1 MTCDIEE
8 WIKGCKRCLLRKS
21 PTNNRAPFVNI
32 QSSESLE
39 LVCLDYLTLETSKGG
54 YQHILVI
61 TDHFTKYAVA
71 IPTRNQTAKTT
82 AEAFYN
88 KFVLHYGLPK
98 RLHSDQGAN
107 FESKLIRELCDL
119 TGIEKSRTTPYHPMG
134 SGLTKHFNRTLLQ
147 MLRTLTI
154 EQKQNWKKYVGPMVH
169 AYNSL
174 RQETTGHT
182 PYFLMFGRQPR
193 LPVDISFGLD
203 NTKQTNGEK
212 QPMSS
217 YVSDLKNRLEKA
229 HELALKATKTT
240 QEKQETCY
248 DKRVRGNNIE
258 VGDRVLVK
266 ILAFD
271 GKHKLSNRWEEDPY
285 IILSK
290 PNPDIPV
297 FIVKKEW

>member
-1 MTCDIEE
+1 MN
-8 WIKGCKRCLLRKS
+8 IK
-21 PTNNRAPFVNI
+21 T
-32 QSSESLE
+32 SEPLE

-82 AEAFYN
+82 ADAFYN
-88 KFVLHYGLPK
+88 NFVLHYGLPK

-107 FESKLIRELCDL
+107 FESNLIKELCTL
-119 TGIEKSRTTPYHPMG
+119 TGIERSRTTPYHPMG
-134 SGLTKHFNRTLLQ
+134 NGLTERFNRTLLQ
-147 MLRTLTI
+147 MLGTLTT

-174 RQETTGHT
+174 RQDTTGHT

-193 LPVDISFGLD
+193 LPVDFTFGL
-203 NTKQTNGEK
+203 NTHTRK

-217 YVSDLKNRLEKA
+217 YVADLKIRLQTT
-229 HELALKATKTT
+229 HDLATKAPESA
-240 QEKQETCY
+240 QKRQKKGY
-248 DKRVRGNNIE
+248 DRKVRGNSIK

-271 GKHKLSNRWEEDPY
+271 GKP
-285 IILSK
+285 
-290 PNPDIPV
+290 
-297 FIVKKEW
+297 

>member
-21 PTNNRAPFVNI
+21 PTNNRAPLVNI
-32 QSSESLE
+32 QSSEPLE

-71 IPTRNQTAKTT
+71 IPTRNQTAKST

-88 KFVLHYGLPK
+88 NFVLQYGLPK

-154 EQKQNWKKYVGPMVH
+154 EQKQN
-169 AYNSL
+169 
-174 RQETTGHT
+174 
-182 PYFLMFGRQPR
+182 
-193 LPVDISFGLD
+193 
-203 NTKQTNGEK
+203 
-212 QPMSS
+212 
-217 YVSDLKNRLEKA
+217 
-229 HELALKATKTT
+229 
-240 QEKQETCY
+240 
-248 DKRVRGNNIE
+248 
-258 VGDRVLVK
+258 
-266 ILAFD
+266 
-271 GKHKLSNRWEEDPY
+271 
-285 IILSK
+285 
-290 PNPDIPV
+290 
-297 FIVKKEW
+297 

>member
-21 PTNNRAPFVNI
+21 LTNNRAPLVNI

-71 IPTRNQTAKTT
+71 IPTRNQTAKST

-88 KFVLHYGLPK
+88 NFVLQYGLPK

-154 EQKQNWKKYVGPMVH
+154 EQKQN
-169 AYNSL
+169 
-174 RQETTGHT
+174 
-182 PYFLMFGRQPR
+182 
-193 LPVDISFGLD
+193 
-203 NTKQTNGEK
+203 
-212 QPMSS
+212 
-217 YVSDLKNRLEKA
+217 
-229 HELALKATKTT
+229 
-240 QEKQETCY
+240 
-248 DKRVRGNNIE
+248 
-258 VGDRVLVK
+258 
-266 ILAFD
+266 
-271 GKHKLSNRWEEDPY
+271 
-285 IILSK
+285 
-290 PNPDIPV
+290 
-297 FIVKKEW
+297 

>member
-21 PTNNRAPFVNI
+21 PTNNRAPLVNI

-71 IPTRNQTAKTT
+71 IPTRNQTAKST

-88 KFVLHYGLPK
+88 NFVLQYGLPK

-134 SGLTKHFNRTLLQ
+134 SWLTKRFNRTLLQ
-147 MLRTLTI
+147 MLGTLTI
-154 EQKQNWKKYVGPMVH
+154 EQKQN
-169 AYNSL
+169 
-174 RQETTGHT
+174 
-182 PYFLMFGRQPR
+182 
-193 LPVDISFGLD
+193 
-203 NTKQTNGEK
+203 
-212 QPMSS
+212 
-217 YVSDLKNRLEKA
+217 
-229 HELALKATKTT
+229 
-240 QEKQETCY
+240 
-248 DKRVRGNNIE
+248 
-258 VGDRVLVK
+258 
-266 ILAFD
+266 
-271 GKHKLSNRWEEDPY
+271 
-285 IILSK
+285 
-290 PNPDIPV
+290 
-297 FIVKKEW
+297 